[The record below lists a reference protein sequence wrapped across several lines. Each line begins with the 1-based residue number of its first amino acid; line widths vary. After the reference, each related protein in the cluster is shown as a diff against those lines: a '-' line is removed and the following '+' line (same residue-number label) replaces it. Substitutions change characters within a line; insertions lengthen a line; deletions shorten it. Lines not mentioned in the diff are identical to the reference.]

1 MNTRTLLLMLA
12 LLAAA
17 PAWASANALPDAVT
31 AQLRALSGPQGA
43 DLRPLGSGELR
54 WFGLS
59 IYQASLWTG
68 AARFDES
75 EPFALALRYSRDIPG
90 SRLVASSID
99 ELKRLGM
106 RDEATLER
114 WEALLERVFPDV
126 KAGDSIVGVSLPSRG
141 ALFYHQGRL
150 TGEIVD
156 PQFARAFFAIWL
168 DERTRAPD
176 LRARLLG
183 GP

>member
-1 MNTRTLLLMLA
+1 MIQRTLLLALLLA
-12 LLAAA
+12 L
-17 PAWASANALPDAVT
+17 PSQASANTLPEAVKE
-31 AQLRALSGPQGA
+31 QMRALFGPQSTEM
-43 DLRPLGSGELR
+43 RPLGSGEMR

-68 AARFDES
+68 AARFDDS
-75 EPFALALRYSRDIPG
+75 APFALALRYSRDISG
-90 SRLVASSID
+90 SRLVATSID
-99 ELKRLGM
+99 ELKRLGT
-106 RDEATLER
+106 RDDATLKR
-114 WEALLERVFPDV
+114 WEALLESVFPDV
-126 KAGDSIVGVSLPSRG
+126 KTGDLIVGVSLPARG

-150 TGEIVD
+150 TGEIAD

-176 LRARLLG
+176 LRVRLLG